1 MSRPLILKEKENA
14 MVLNIGIQEEK
25 RESIAT
31 GLSQLLAET
40 YTLYLKTH
48 KYHWN
53 VTGSMFQTL
62 HLMFEEH
69 YTALAQ
75 AVDEIAE
82 RVRVMGVKAPGSY
95 TEFAKLSEVK
105 EDSSLDVN
113 ATTMIEVL
121 LNDHEQ
127 VVRTAKKVLEATEG
141 ANDEGTSSLLGARIE
156 YHEKTAWM
164 LKSLLG

>member
-1 MSRPLILKEKENA
+1 MT
-14 MVLNIGIQEEK
+14 LNIGITEDK
-25 RESIAT
+25 RVEIAK

-53 VTGSMFQTL
+53 VTGPMFQTL
-62 HLMFEEH
+62 HVMFEEH
-69 YTALAQ
+69 YNALSL

-95 TEFAKLSEVK
+95 KEFSELSQVK
-105 EDSSLDVN
+105 EDATQDVD
-113 ATTMIEVL
+113 AQSMIKNL
-121 LNDHEQ
+121 LADHEQ
-127 VVRTAKKVLEATEG
+127 VTRTAKSILPILEG
-141 ANDEGTSSLLGARIE
+141 ANDEGTNGLLGTRIE

-164 LKSLLG
+164 LKSLIS